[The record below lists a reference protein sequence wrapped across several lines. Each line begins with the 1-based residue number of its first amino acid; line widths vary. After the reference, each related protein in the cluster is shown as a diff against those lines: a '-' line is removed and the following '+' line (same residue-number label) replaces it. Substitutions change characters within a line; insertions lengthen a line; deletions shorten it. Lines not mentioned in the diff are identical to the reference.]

1 MSARVSLRDVAAKA
15 GVSHTTVSLSLRNDP
30 RILPATRRKIARLA
44 ETMGYQ
50 RNAILGDLMG
60 YLRTLKTH
68 PTHTTLG
75 FITAWPTRAGWSQAA
90 NHRRFHAGARARAS
104 ELGYALDEFWLNEP
118 AMTPARMTGILL
130 ARGIKGLILHSL
142 PESGGRLDLRWQ
154 HFAAVTK
161 GLTVA
166 SPLVHR
172 VVSSHYDDMQLVL
185 GKLKQKGYRRL
196 GLVLGK
202 AHDIRVGRAWLAS
215 YSLYENEVAPA
226 NRIPALL
233 YPKPATAIF
242 ARWLHAHRPEV
253 VIFADSFVPQWITE
267 LGLKAPRD
275 IGLVH
280 LDWSPEHA
288 PLTGIDSDPEALG
301 TAAIELL
308 VGQLHAHEYG
318 VPRREKVVEVRG
330 RWVAGGTL

>member
-30 RILPATRRKIARLA
+30 RILPATRRKIAKLA

-75 FITAWPTRAGWSQAA
+75 FITAWPTRDGWGQAA
-90 NHRRFHAGARARAS
+90 NHRRFHAGAKARAG
-104 ELGYALDEFWLNEP
+104 ELGYALDEFWLNAP

-185 GKLKQKGYRRL
+185 SKLKQKGYRRL

-215 YSLYENEVAPA
+215 FCLYENDAAPKD
-226 NRIPALL
+226 RIPALL

-242 ARWLHAHRPEV
+242 AQWLRTHRPEV
-253 VIFADSFVPQWITE
+253 VIFADQLVPQWVAE

-280 LDWSPEHA
+280 LDWSPEYA

-318 VPRREKVVEVRG
+318 VPQREKVVEVRG